1 MSSIGRKLRRNAR
14 RQQATAA
21 KAPDGR
27 PLMSEVLVD
36 VAYPLIGA
44 LRLPEHEADY
54 RFALDLASVLWSVS
68 RMPDAAERQRL
79 LEEILYPEAGP
90 LEPEA
95 LDAMIAVYERSWAR
109 YPNEKRM
116 ILGVHFCR
124 GTDGRYHI
132 DVASM

>member
-1 MSSIGRKLRRNAR
+1 MTSIGRKLRRNAR
-14 RQQATAA
+14 RKNETAA
-21 KAPDGR
+21 RAPDDR

-44 LRLPEHEADY
+44 LRLPDHEADY

-68 RMPDAAERQRL
+68 RVPDDAERQRL
-79 LEEILYPEAGP
+79 LDEILHPKAGP

-95 LDAMIAVYERSWAR
+95 FDALIAVYRRSR
-109 YPNEKRM
+109 DRHPKEKRM
-116 ILGVHFCR
+116 ILGVHFYQ